1 MKAIFIAAG
10 QGSRLGSF
18 TKDLPKPLVAVND
31 KSILERQIE
40 LLRKNNISE
49 IIIVTGYKKEKF
61 KFQNVDYL
69 HNPNFLEDEQAGSLM
84 RARSKFSGDV
94 IVMFGD
100 ILFDEEILLQMLN
113 SNAEISIAIDKQW
126 EKSYEE
132 RKDNPIDKADKVLL
146 EKNKIIQISAKKIQS
161 DKNNDVGELLG
172 IMKLSQK
179 GSQIL
184 IEHYERL
191 EKNHNGQFHDAESF
205 KKAKFVDILQELI
218 ALGVE
223 ITPVPITGN
232 WCEIDTPDDLA
243 RAKKIFL

>member
-1 MKAIFIAAG
+1 MNG
-10 QGSRLGSF
+10 
-18 TKDLPKPLVAVND
+18 

-40 LLRKNNISE
+40 LLHKNNISE

-61 KFQNVDYL
+61 KLQNVDYL
-69 HNPNFLEDEQAGSLM
+69 YNPNFHEDEQAGSLM
-84 RARSKFSGDV
+84 RARSKFSDDV

-113 SNAEISIAIDKQW
+113 STAQISIAIDKQW
-126 EKSYEE
+126 EKSYEQ

-146 EKNKIIQISAKKIQS
+146 ENNKIIQISAKKIQS
-161 DKNNDVGELLG
+161 GQNNDVGELLG

-191 EKNHNGQFHDAESF
+191 EKNHDGQFHDAESF

-218 ALGVE
+218 ILGIE